1 MKENMMNVA
10 RKMIFISMGCFACV
24 AAKAQ
29 VDCVN
34 SNKLICLVPFVT
46 SAVQQGGNTTD
57 AVQKASIFNGPIGAQ
72 LSQLPLAT
80 SAPGATILTVNGN
93 PEAFDNLGPILL
105 DRPDTVGL
113 GRFVL
118 GFNFQQFNFNHLDG
132 IPIGNIPFTY
142 TQTSTGQY
150 PIQYVSQTEH
160 VSLKFNQYVLL
171 ATYGIGKKTDLSV
184 IVPFA
189 RVSIGAASVNQT
201 THFITSDNT
210 LGPSFTAPSN
220 FVAGTAEGVGDVT
233 VNVKQQVWSGGEAGR
248 GSVAVGGALRFETG
262 DALNYLGSG
271 AYGVNLYG
279 LISYKAEVSPH
290 AKFGYQ
296 WNTKSVLLNPTGA
309 GPNLNLPGGAQYG
322 GGVDLAMGSHV
333 TASTDILA
341 NEFVNSPYIT
351 PGCQTIPASSVTIS
365 TPVCGA
371 TSSNTPGALTQTLVT
386 LNQSTVT
393 YTTANFSGGLK
404 WKPFPGH
411 GSASRL
417 IVYGNVLVQM
427 NNVGLRSDPSPS
439 GGISWSFFAP
449 LK

>member
-1 MKENMMNVA
+1 MKENTMNVA

-29 VDCVN
+29 VDCLN

-46 SAVQQGGNTTD
+46 SAVQQGGNTSD
-57 AVQKASIFNGPIGAQ
+57 AVEKASIFNGPIGAQ

-80 SAPGATILTVNGN
+80 SAPGAVILTDANGN
-93 PEAFDNLGPILL
+93 PEAYDNLGPILL

-189 RVSIGAASVNQT
+189 RISIGAASVNQT

-220 FVAGTAEGVGDVT
+220 FVAGTAEGVGDIT

-296 WNTKSVLLNPTGA
+296 WNTKSVLLNPSGL
-309 GPNLNLPGGAQYG
+309 GPKLSLPGGAQYG
-322 GGVDLAMGSHV
+322 GGFDVALFSRL

-341 NEFVNSPYIT
+341 NEFVNSPYIAT
-351 PGCQTIPASSVTIS
+351 SCQTIPASSLQTG
-365 TPVCGA
+365 TPVCGG
-371 TSSNTPGALTQTLVT
+371 TTGTTPGNTATLTTLT
-386 LNQSTVT
+386 QSTVT
-393 YTTANFSGGLK
+393 YTTANLSAGMK
-404 WKPFPGH
+404 WKPFRRT
-411 GSASRL
+411 RL
-417 IVYGNVLVQM
+417 ILYGNVLFQM

-439 GGISWSFFAP
+439 GGISYSFRAP

>member
-1 MKENMMNVA
+1 MKENMMNVG
-10 RKMIFISMGCFACV
+10 RKMILISVGCFACV

-29 VDCVN
+29 VDCSATTN
-34 SNKLICLVPFVT
+34 LICQVPFVSGAT
-46 SAVQQGGNTTD
+46 QNSILGKAAAEQQ
-57 AVQKASIFNGPIGAQ
+57 ASIFNGPIGAQ
-72 LSQLPLAT
+72 LSQLPLST
-80 SAPGATILTVNGN
+80 SAPGFITLGGA
-93 PEAFDNLGPILL
+93 PYKNLGSILI

-113 GRFVL
+113 GKFVVASSI
-118 GFNFQQFNFNHLDG
+118 QQFNFNHLDG
-132 IPIGNIPFTY
+132 IPIGNIPFVY
-142 TQTSTGQY
+142 TTSTGALDFPTQ
-150 PIQYVSQTEH
+150 IVSQIES
-160 VSLKFNQYVLL
+160 VRLKVNQYVVL
-171 ATYGIGKKTDLSV
+171 ATYGIGKKTDLTV
-184 IVPFA
+184 IVPFSH
-189 RVSIGAASVNQT
+189 VSIAAQTLNQT
-201 THFITSDNT
+201 TYFITPQNT
-210 LGPSFTAPSN
+210 LGFSQVFQPNYVP
-220 FVAGTAEGVGDVT
+220 GTASGVGDVT
-233 VNVKQQVWSGGEAGR
+233 VNVKQQVWSGGGSKR
-248 GSVAVGGALRFETG
+248 GSMAVGGAMRFETG

-271 AYGVNLYG
+271 AYGFNLYG
-279 LISYKAEVSPH
+279 LIAYKAEVSPH

-322 GGVDLAMGSHV
+322 GGVDIAMGSHV

>member
-1 MKENMMNVA
+1 MNVA
-10 RKMIFISMGCFACV
+10 RKMLVISLGCFACV

-46 SAVQQGGNTTD
+46 SAVQTGGNTSD

-93 PEAFDNLGPILL
+93 PQAFDNLGPILL
-105 DRPDTVGL
+105 DRPDSVGQ
-113 GRFVL
+113 GRFVV

-150 PIQYVSQTEH
+150 PVQYVSQTEH

-189 RVSIGAASVNQT
+189 HVSIGAASVNQT
-201 THFITSDNT
+201 TYFITSNNT

-220 FVAGTAEGVGDVT
+220 FVAGTASGVGDVT

-248 GSVAVGGALRFETG
+248 GSVAVGGALRFNTG

-279 LISYKAEVSPH
+279 LVSYKARISPH
-290 AKFGYQ
+290 AKFAYQ
-296 WNTKSVLLNPTGA
+296 WNTKSVLLNPSGTG
-309 GPNLNLPGGAQYG
+309 PKLSLPGGAQYG
-322 GGVDLAMGSHV
+322 GGVDAALLSRL

-341 NEFVNSPYIT
+341 NEFVNSPYIAT
-351 PGCQTIPASSVTIS
+351 SCQTIPASSLQVG
-365 TPVCGA
+365 TPVCGTSTA
-371 TSSNTPGALTQTLVT
+371 TTTTLTTLT
-386 LNQSTVT
+386 QSTVT
-393 YTTANFSGGLK
+393 YTTVNFSARPEVETVCENKADPLRQR
-404 WKPFPGH
+404 PVSVEQC
-411 GSASRL
+411 GSA
-417 IVYGNVLVQM
+417 Q
-427 NNVGLRSDPSPS
+427 
-439 GGISWSFFAP
+439 
-449 LK
+449 